1 MMVVFSIFFARLAG
15 VPSDGAPY
23 PIFVYAA
30 LIPWTFFSYALNH
43 SSNSLVVSAALL
55 RRVYFPRLI
64 MPLASVM
71 AGLFDFALAF
81 LILIALMLYYGI
93 YPTIAI
99 VVLPLLLLL
108 AFGSALSV
116 GIWLSAV
123 NVAYRD
129 VRYTIPFLTQIWL
142 LVTPIA
148 YPSSLLGEP
157 WQSIYGLNPMAGV
170 VDGFRWALLGSD
182 PPGQMI
188 AVSVGTT
195 LLLLG
200 SGLYYFRQMERT
212 FADIV

>member
-1 MMVVFSIFFARLAG
+1 M
-15 VPSDGAPY
+15 
-23 PIFVYAA
+23 
-30 LIPWTFFSYALNH
+30 
-43 SSNSLVVSAALL
+43 VSAALL

-200 SGLYYFRQMERT
+200 SSLYYFRQMERT
-212 FADIV
+212 FVDIV